1 MCLLIIYVYI
11 CINSSFIFIGLRI
24 DYPYICIGYNTI
36 VCTVYGFKYLLE
48 FVDMLTYLCRSLACE
63 ELSNGRAVEKNWSAK
78 RVLFLDH
85 TVHLVLSKSLAHHRK
100 EILRQQLIT
109 GRGIWRQQLITGR
122 GIWRAGCGSGGRTI
136 WNKMSS
142 KLASLPKEC
151 EEGYLW
157 LLFLC

>member
-63 ELSNGRAVEKNWSAK
+63 ELSNGRAVGKNWSAK
-78 RVLFLDH
+78 RVLFLDN
-85 TVHLVLSKSLAHHRK
+85 TVHLVFSSWSQEGEYGVQDVEVAGEQSGTKCLQNLHHCPKSVRRDIYDYYSYVSFSSKSI
-100 EILRQQLIT
+100 IL
-109 GRGIWRQQLITGR
+109 
-122 GIWRAGCGSGGRTI
+122 
-136 WNKMSS
+136 
-142 KLASLPKEC
+142 
-151 EEGYLW
+151 
-157 LLFLC
+157 F